1 MHLLLGVLIS
11 IGGSILP
18 SYLNMSIVKYRLK
31 CSKIETSYF
40 IGGLLLILS
49 IQAFT
54 GGFLASVLMKKSE
67 YISILQKVGVVVL
80 MLLSVN
86 FFITYFKSSAIKKQK
101 NIALDKAFKE
111 GIILSLLNVFAIPFY
126 FTTTSFLINYNIFEF
141 SFVNLTIFSVGSVT
155 GSCIIYG
162 TYAMIAK
169 KMESK
174 LDFLASKMNL
184 ILGVITGSVG
194 IGNLFY
200 LY

>member
-1 MHLLLGVLIS
+1 MHFLLGVLIS
-11 IGGSILP
+11 IGSSILP
-18 SYLNMSIVKYRLK
+18 NYLNMSIVKYRLK

-67 YISILQKVGVVVL
+67 YISILQKVGVIVL

-101 NIALDKAFKE
+101 KIALDKAFKE

-141 SFVNLTIFSVGSVT
+141 TLVNLAIFSLGSIT
-155 GSCIIYG
+155 GSCIVYG

-184 ILGVITGSVG
+184 ILGVITGRMG

>member
-31 CSKIETSYF
+31 CSKTETTYF

-67 YISILQKVGVVVL
+67 YISILQKAGVVVL

-141 SFVNLTIFSVGSVT
+141 SLVNLTIFSVGSVT
-155 GSCIIYG
+155 GSCIIYR